1 MSWFRD
7 SDDRW
12 ELTSGLAAPTIAVIE
27 LPVESYDAFHERKKR
42 EEGAPRRSFGFGR
55 ILDDVRGG
63 PAASGD
69 ADA

>member
-1 MSWFRD
+1 VSWFRD

-12 ELTSGLAAPTIAVIE
+12 EMTSGLAAPTIAVIE
-27 LPVESYDAFHERKKR
+27 RPAESYDQHHERKKR

-55 ILDDVRGG
+55 VLDDVRSR

-69 ADA
+69 EA